1 MTEETKQAGYPD
13 ITNQGYLS
21 KLHSFKIDELD
32 IQQLLRTLWRR
43 RMIVISTTILLTAL
57 ITLVT
62 MQLTPRYT
70 ASANIMLETRQSN
83 VVDIESV
90 VSGMSAEMA
99 TVLSEVEVIRSR
111 SLIHRVVDKL
121 DLMND
126 PEFNLELAPK
136 SWYKSLFDLETYL
149 DRDLLVSMGLRKAKL
164 EMNETEEEEELRAE
178 VAEVVLSRLGVE
190 PVRRSLVITISFTST
205 DRRKAA
211 LIVNTIA
218 DNYIVDQ
225 LEAKFEATRRAS
237 AWLNDRISGLRDRV
251 QKAETAVEEYRMA
264 LSDKIGGSS
273 EMTLQQISELN
284 SQLILARTKRA
295 EANARLRQ
303 VEDLMRTSGDLTS
316 AAEVLSSPLIHRLRD
331 QEAQVLRKVSELE
344 SRYGSRHPR
353 MIKATAELKDLR
365 ASIEGEVRKI
375 AQSLKNEMVVARA
388 RENTLKQNLDQ
399 LEDKQG
405 DQNQAS
411 IKLNELEREA
421 KATRLLYENFLNRFK
436 ETSEQQ
442 DLQQADARII
452 SKADIPLEASFP
464 KTKLIVVV
472 AFIGSLLFGVIFVF
486 LMEQMDNCFRS
497 SDQLEHY
504 TGYPA
509 IGMIPLVTGNLLGR
523 KVVSRYPVNHP
534 ASTISESIR
543 TLRTSMLLS
552 NVDNPPK
559 VIGVTSTVPS
569 EGKSTVALWLAQVCA
584 MSGQKV
590 VIVDCDLRR
599 PSVHRSLELEND
611 ASLVEILTEER
622 TLDEVIQKDSKTS
635 LSVITGKVTQANAL
649 DLLSSGHMETVLD
662 QLRARYDMVILDC
675 PPVLAVSDA
684 KIIGQLTDKMIYGV
698 KWDSTPRDLVK
709 TGVRAAKEANIDLA
723 GLVMTQVNVKKHA
736 KYGYGDY
743 GYYYGKYKDYY
754 TS

>member
-316 AAEVLSSPLIHRLRD
+316 AAEVLRLTINPSSKR
-331 QEAQVLRKVSELE
+331 S
-344 SRYGSRHPR
+344 GS
-353 MIKATAELKDLR
+353 
-365 ASIEGEVRKI
+365 
-375 AQSLKNEMVVARA
+375 
-388 RENTLKQNLDQ
+388 
-399 LEDKQG
+399 
-405 DQNQAS
+405 
-411 IKLNELEREA
+411 
-421 KATRLLYENFLNRFK
+421 
-436 ETSEQQ
+436 
-442 DLQQADARII
+442 
-452 SKADIPLEASFP
+452 
-464 KTKLIVVV
+464 
-472 AFIGSLLFGVIFVF
+472 
-486 LMEQMDNCFRS
+486 
-497 SDQLEHY
+497 
-504 TGYPA
+504 
-509 IGMIPLVTGNLLGR
+509 
-523 KVVSRYPVNHP
+523 
-534 ASTISESIR
+534 
-543 TLRTSMLLS
+543 
-552 NVDNPPK
+552 
-559 VIGVTSTVPS
+559 
-569 EGKSTVALWLAQVCA
+569 
-584 MSGQKV
+584 
-590 VIVDCDLRR
+590 
-599 PSVHRSLELEND
+599 
-611 ASLVEILTEER
+611 
-622 TLDEVIQKDSKTS
+622 
-635 LSVITGKVTQANAL
+635 
-649 DLLSSGHMETVLD
+649 
-662 QLRARYDMVILDC
+662 
-675 PPVLAVSDA
+675 
-684 KIIGQLTDKMIYGV
+684 
-698 KWDSTPRDLVK
+698 
-709 TGVRAAKEANIDLA
+709 A
-723 GLVMTQVNVKKHA
+723 GLA
-736 KYGYGDY
+736 
-743 GYYYGKYKDYY
+743 
-754 TS
+754 